1 VEVTEFQLTGTHN
14 AGSYCNI
21 SAELDLICKTLMVE
35 RFGDKYTRKLTQHE
49 VLDALW
55 PV

>member
-14 AGSYCNI
+14 AGPYCNI
-21 SAELDLICKTLMVE
+21 SDEFDLICKTPMVKS
-35 RFGDKYTRKLTQHE
+35 FDDKYTRKLTQNE
-49 VLDALW
+49 ALDALW